1 MTTGNISVIVE
12 DTSWKKSGVSLARV
26 KTAARLALAR
36 GNDSLF
42 LPRTCA
48 AERSGPILTLLL
60 ANDERLRALNARF
73 RRKDAPTNV
82 LSFPAAKAD
91 GHVGDVAIALGV
103 ATREATTAGMK
114 LEAHVLH
121 LVVHGVLHLFGYN
134 HVRSREARVM
144 ERLEIAI
151 LDELGIPSPYAPAA
165 AR

>member
-1 MTTGNISVIVE
+1 MSAGDISVLVE
-12 DTSWKKSGVSLARV
+12 DTGWKKSGVSLARV

-36 GNDSLF
+36 GNKSLF
-42 LPRTCA
+42 LSGTCT
-48 AERSGPILTLLL
+48 AERSGPIVTLLL
-60 ANDERLRALNARF
+60 ASDERLRSLNARF
-73 RRKDAPTNV
+73 RRKDVPTNV

-91 GHVGDVAIALGV
+91 RHVGDVAIALGV
-103 ATREATTAGMK
+103 ATREATTAGK
-114 LEAHVLH
+114 ELEAHVLH
-121 LVVHGVLHLFGYN
+121 LVVHGVLHLFGYD